1 MATTE
6 CRKRR
11 IWVGR
16 VKLYISALRLEDGE
30 LLLVVSPMFNASAIR
45 DYALRWEIETLF
57 SYLKYRGFNLEN
69 TRLTDPRRVK
79 KLIAVLAIGFCWCY
93 LTGEWQ
99 HNQKK
104 AIKIKKHGRLSMS
117 LFRYGL
123 DYVQMAI
130 QRFTSI
136 FGKDRIVNV
145 FADREFIG
153 EKWFTWLIENDIN
166 LCIS

>member
-1 MATTE
+1 MTNHLSKNHKISDLFRHLQVGQTE

-57 SYLKYRGFNLEN
+57 SCLKGRGFNLEN
-69 TRLTDPRRVK
+69 TRLT
-79 KLIAVLAIGFCWCY
+79 
-93 LTGEWQ
+93 
-99 HNQKK
+99 
-104 AIKIKKHGRLSMS
+104 
-117 LFRYGL
+117 
-123 DYVQMAI
+123 
-130 QRFTSI
+130 
-136 FGKDRIVNV
+136 
-145 FADREFIG
+145 DREFIG

-166 LCIS
+166 FCIRVKKTLL